1 MIRIKLFIAVWTIGL
16 LGGIIFRILKF
27 FKRIEISGYE
37 KRKLTFS
44 KKGLIVIYNHPSLY
58 EPVLMPFLFSP
69 WYLFSLRLVP
79 FSVPDKRNFYDK
91 WWFVPFR
98 TFCIYIERENAKET
112 FRNIRL
118 MINKLNEGG
127 IIIISPEGGRTFK
140 GDTDG
145 FRRKGNREIRKFK
158 SGIEYLLKKSHANI
172 LPVWIEGGEKVIPN
186 KVSFTSTSFLFPRIW
201 EKVKITL
208 GEPVK
213 SSEINNV
220 SDLEEKLLSV

>member
-1 MIRIKLFIAVWTIGL
+1 MRRIKLFIAVWTIGL
-16 LGGIIFRILKF
+16 LGGIIFCILKF
-27 FKRIEISGYE
+27 FKRIEVVGYE
-37 KRKLTFS
+37 RKKLIFP

-58 EPVLMPFLFSP
+58 EPVLMPFLFFP
-69 WYLFSLRLVP
+69 WYLFNLRLVP
-79 FSVPDKRNFYDK
+79 FSVPDKRNFFDK
-91 WWFVPFR
+91 WWFAPFR
-98 TFCIYIERENAKET
+98 IFCIYIERENAKEIL
-112 FRNIRL
+112 RSMRL